1 MHEMSIATSILDAV
15 DKECARHPG
24 AYVTKVGLR
33 IGEWSGVDPDALH
46 FCFDALLTGTTLKPP
61 TLDIEFRKRQN
72 RCQICGTVFALRDYE
87 IQCPDC
93 GEPTTEAIS
102 GQELELAYV
111 ELEEP

>member
-24 AYVTKVGLR
+24 ARAIKVGLR
-33 IGEWSGVDPDALH
+33 IGEWSGVDPNALQ
-46 FCFDALLTGTTLKPP
+46 FCFDALLTGTTPHPP
-61 TLDIEFRKRQN
+61 TLDIDFRPRQN
-72 RCQICGTVFALRDYE
+72 RCPICGTEFALKDYE
-87 IQCPDC
+87 IQCPAC
-93 GEPTTEAIS
+93 GEPATEAIS